1 MKEIRAI
8 RFDHPYLITAYI
20 YHMYLGLH
28 TGAKILRQ
36 KFKLKGKTLEL
47 DAKLNVSIHLLQN
60 GYVGCLVTMVIGSE
74 FRMETAVWRRFYHQ
88 EEAPLFTR
96 RN

>member
-1 MKEIRAI
+1 MYSFDSTRALKNRRPVVYQNYFRWMKEIRAI

-47 DAKLNVSIHLLQN
+47 DAKLNVSTQLYLN
-60 GYVGCLVTMVIGSE
+60 S
-74 FRMETAVWRRFYHQ
+74 
-88 EEAPLFTR
+88 
-96 RN
+96 

>member
-47 DAKLNVSIHLLQN
+47 DAKLNVSQFLLIE
-60 GYVGCLVTMVIGSE
+60 YH
-74 FRMETAVWRRFYHQ
+74 FYIKFYI
-88 EEAPLFTR
+88 LFY
-96 RN
+96 

>member
-47 DAKLNVSIHLLQN
+47 DAKLNVSIHVLQK
-60 GYVGCLVTMVIGSE
+60 VKWSASLPWS
-74 FRMETAVWRRFYHQ
+74 F
-88 EEAPLFTR
+88 APNSDQNLQST
-96 RN
+96 

>member
-47 DAKLNVSIHLLQN
+47 DAKLNVSIQAIQN
-60 GYVGCLVTMVIGSE
+60 NNVGCVFTMVIWSE
-74 FRMETAVWRRFYHQ
+74 FLIKTITIG

-96 RN
+96 HNKS

>member
-47 DAKLNVSIHLLQN
+47 DAKLNVSIHVLQKSK
-60 GYVGCLVTMVIGSE
+60 VECLVTMVICSK
-74 FRMETAVWRRFYHQ
+74 FRPESSIDVINLK
-88 EEAPLFTR
+88 LFLK
-96 RN
+96 

>member
-47 DAKLNVSIHLLQN
+47 DAKLNVSI
-60 GYVGCLVTMVIGSE
+60 IG
-74 FRMETAVWRRFYHQ
+74 
-88 EEAPLFTR
+88 
-96 RN
+96 

>member
-47 DAKLNVSIHLLQN
+47 DAKLNVSIHELQN
-60 GYVGCLVTMVIGSE
+60 GNVGFLITMVIWSSGTPS
-74 FRMETAVWRRFYHQ
+74 YQ
-88 EEAPLFTR
+88 S
-96 RN
+96 

>member
-47 DAKLNVSIHLLQN
+47 DAKLNVSIHVL
-60 GYVGCLVTMVIGSE
+60 
-74 FRMETAVWRRFYHQ
+74 
-88 EEAPLFTR
+88 
-96 RN
+96 